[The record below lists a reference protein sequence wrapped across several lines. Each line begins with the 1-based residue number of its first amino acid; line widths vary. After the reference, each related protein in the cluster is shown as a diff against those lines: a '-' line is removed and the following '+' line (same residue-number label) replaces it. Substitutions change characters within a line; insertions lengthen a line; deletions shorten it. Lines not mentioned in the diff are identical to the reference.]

1 MLDDRRLKPKGRS
14 IPTPPAMARGRAM
27 AAMRAAASE
36 IIEER
41 ILA

>member
-14 IPTPPAMARGRAM
+14 IPTAAVARGRAM

-36 IIEER
+36 IVEER